1 MGPIIDQVETSKKLP
16 EITDIAIIGG
26 GIIGVATAMFLAER
40 GHRVALFEKGHISG
54 EQSSRNWGWCR
65 QTGRDSRE
73 LDLIRESTHL
83 WESMNERTGRE
94 TGFRSTGV
102 YYLGESEDKAEGYE
116 IWAKIAREH
125 GLDAQVLSSKEAQ
138 AVATGTTHSILSALT
153 TKGDGRAEPQK
164 AVPAMAAKAI
174 SDGALIFEN
183 CAVRG
188 IEQTNGHVSSIIT
201 EKGVVQCQAVVIAGG
216 AWSRLICS
224 QLGLRLPQLKVRSSV
239 FRTNPIDA
247 AIETALYFK
256 DFALRKRL
264 DGGFTVAAEGGGDV
278 DIVPDSF
285 AFFKEFFPALA
296 SEWRTIRLRIGKR
309 FFDELL
315 YWRNRPLDQVSI
327 YEKIRTLDPDPDIAR
342 NLKAMKQLQQAF
354 PAFRHAVIAQQWA
367 GYIDTM
373 PDVIPV
379 ISPVEHIGG
388 LIIAT
393 GFSGHG
399 FGIGPAAG
407 HLIADMVTGDKPLV
421 DPSAFRF
428 SRFQD
433 KSKLVIEKW
442 G

>member
-1 MGPIIDQVETSKKLP
+1 MGPIIDQIETSKVFP
-16 EITDIAIIGG
+16 EKTDIAIIGG
-26 GIIGVATAMFLAER
+26 GIIGVCTAMFLAER
-40 GHRVALFEKGHISG
+40 GHNVALFEKGHIAG

-73 LDLIRESTHL
+73 LDLIRESTIL
-83 WESMNERTGRE
+83 WKTMNERTGKE

-102 YYLGESEDKAEGYE
+102 YYLGETEDKAENYE
-116 IWAKIAREH
+116 AWAKIARAH
-125 GLDAQVLSSKEAQ
+125 GLDALVLSKKEAQ
-138 AVATGTTHSILSALT
+138 SLAKGTTHTIFSALT

-164 AVPAMAAKAI
+164 AVPAMASKAI
-174 SDGALIFEN
+174 ADGALIIEN

-188 IEQTNGHVSSIIT
+188 IEQTNGRVSAIVT
-201 EKGVVQCQAVVIAGG
+201 EKGIVKCQAVIVAGG
-216 AWSRLICS
+216 AWSRLICA

-239 FRTNPIDA
+239 FRTAPID
-247 AIETALYFK
+247 IGIDTALYFSN
-256 DFALRKRL
+256 FALRKRL
-264 DGGFTVAAEGGGDV
+264 DGGFTIAPEGGGDV

-285 AFFKEFFPALA
+285 TFFKEYFPALKA
-296 SEWRTIRLRIGKR
+296 EWRTLRLRIGQR

-315 YWRNRPLDQVSI
+315 HWRNRPLDQVSI
-327 YEKIRTLDPDPDIAR
+327 YEKIRTLDPDPDIAS
-342 NLKAMKQLQQAF
+342 NLQAMKQLQQAL
-354 PAFRHAVIAQQWA
+354 PAFRNAVIEQHWA
-367 GYIDTM
+367 GFIDTM

-379 ISPVEHIGG
+379 ISPVEQIEG

-407 HLIADMVTGDKPLV
+407 HLIADLVTGDKPLV

-433 KSKLVIEKW
+433 KSKLIIEKW